1 MMVLEIDIGNS
12 RVKWRRFAND
22 CKEVK
27 SRGINLD
34 VNGFLAEQA
43 SYEKPSA
50 VRLSN
55 VADRKI
61 SSKIADWTGV
71 NWNIQPIMAVV
82 CAECSGVKI
91 QYKDVSRLGVDRWL
105 AMLAAYNQSNGPC
118 LIIDSGTAFTLDVI
132 NEEGLHLGGY
142 ILPGLRLMRE
152 SLVSKTGIRLKDQV
166 LEPRTELGNSTQ
178 EAVFN
183 GGVASLVALAEKEI
197 EKQRKKGFKPNVFIT
212 GGDASVLD
220 DLLAYTK
227 SKIEE
232 DLVLDGLSL
241 GCHGRSGSD

>member
-1 MMVLEIDIGNS
+1 MVVLEIDIGNS

-34 VNGFLAEQA
+34 INGFLAEQA
-43 SYEKPSA
+43 NLEKPSA

-55 VADRKI
+55 VSDSKI
-61 SSKIADWTGV
+61 SSKIADWTGIK
-71 NWNIQPIMAVV
+71 WNIQPTVAVV

-152 SLVSKTGIRLKDQV
+152 SLVSKTGIRLADQV
-166 LEPRTELGNSTQ
+166 PEPRLELGNSTQ

-183 GGVASLVALAEKEI
+183 GGVASLVALAEREI
-197 EKQRKKGFKPNVFIT
+197 EEQRKKGFKPDVFIT

-227 SKIEE
+227 SKIAE

-241 GCHGRSGSD
+241 GCHGRSGFD

>member
-1 MMVLEIDIGNS
+1 MVVLEIDIGNS

-55 VADRKI
+55 VSDSKI
-61 SSKIADWTGV
+61 SSEIADWTGV
-71 NWNIQPIMAVV
+71 NWNIQPIVAVV

-132 NEEGLHLGGY
+132 TEEGLHLGGY

-197 EKQRKKGFKPNVFIT
+197 EEQRKKGFKPNVFIT
-212 GGDASVLD
+212 GGDAGLLD
-220 DLLAYTK
+220 DLLAYPK

>member
-1 MMVLEIDIGNS
+1 MGILEIDIGNS
-12 RVKWRRFAND
+12 RIKWRRFAD
-22 CKEVK
+22 DRKVVT

-34 VNGFLAEQA
+34 INGFLAEQA
-43 SYEKPSA
+43 NHEKPSA

-55 VADRKI
+55 VSDTKI
-61 SSKIADWTGV
+61 SSKIADWAGV
-71 NWNIQPIMAVV
+71 NWNIQPIVAVV

-105 AMLAAYNQSNGPC
+105 AMLAAYNRSDGPC

-197 EKQRKKGFKPNVFIT
+197 EEQRKKGFKPDLFIT

-241 GCHGRSGSD
+241 GCHGKSGSD

>member
-1 MMVLEIDIGNS
+1 MGILEIDIGNS
-12 RVKWRRFAND
+12 RIKWRRFAD
-22 CKEVK
+22 DRKVVT

-34 VNGFLAEQA
+34 IDGFLAEQA
-43 SYEKPSA
+43 NHEKPSA

-55 VADRKI
+55 VSDTKI
-61 SSKIADWTGV
+61 SSKIADWAGV
-71 NWNIQPIMAVV
+71 NWNIQPIVAVV

-105 AMLAAYNQSNGPC
+105 AMLAAYNQSDGPC

-152 SLVSKTGIRLKDQV
+152 SLVSKTGIRLADQA
-166 LEPRTELGNSTQ
+166 LEPRLELGNSTQ

-197 EKQRKKGFKPNVFIT
+197 EEQRKKGFKPDLFIT

-227 SKIEE
+227 SKIAE

-241 GCHGRSGSD
+241 GCHGRTGFD

>member
-1 MMVLEIDIGNS
+1 MGILEIDIGNS
-12 RVKWRRFAND
+12 RIKWRRFAGD
-22 CKEVK
+22 RKIVT

-34 VNGFLAEQA
+34 INGFLAEQA
-43 SYEKPSA
+43 NHEKPSA

-55 VADRKI
+55 VSDTKI
-61 SSKIADWTGV
+61 SSKIAEWTEF
-71 NWNIQPIMAVV
+71 NWSIHPIAAVV

-118 LIIDSGTAFTLDVI
+118 LIIDSGTAFTLDVV
-132 NEEGLHLGGY
+132 NEEGLHLGGF

-152 SLVSKTGIRLKDQV
+152 SLVSKTGIRLEDPILV
-166 LEPRTELGNSTQ
+166 PRLELGNSTQ

-197 EKQRKKGFKPNVFIT
+197 AEQRKKGFKPNVFIT
-212 GGDASVLD
+212 GGDASVFD
-220 DLLAYTK
+220 DLLAYPK

-241 GCHGRSGSD
+241 GCHDRSGSD

>member
-1 MMVLEIDIGNS
+1 MGILEIDIGNS
-12 RVKWRRFAND
+12 RIKWRRFAD
-22 CKEVK
+22 DRKVVT

-34 VNGFLAEQA
+34 INGFLAEQA
-43 SYEKPSA
+43 NHEKPSA

-55 VADRKI
+55 VSDTKI

-71 NWNIQPIMAVV
+71 NWNIQPIVAVV

-105 AMLAAYNQSNGPC
+105 AMLAAYNQSDGPC

-152 SLVSKTGIRLKDQV
+152 SLVSKTGIRLADQV
-166 LEPRTELGNSTQ
+166 LEPRLELGNSTQ

-183 GGVASLVALAEKEI
+183 GGVASLVALVEKEI
-197 EKQRKKGFKPNVFIT
+197 EEQRNKGFKPNVFIT

-220 DLLAYTK
+220 DLLTYPK
-227 SKIEE
+227 STIEE
-232 DLVLDGLSL
+232 DLVLDGLSF

>member
-1 MMVLEIDIGNS
+1 MGILEIDIGNS
-12 RVKWRRFAND
+12 RIKWRRFAD
-22 CKEVK
+22 DRKVVT

-34 VNGFLAEQA
+34 INGFLAEQA
-43 SYEKPSA
+43 NLEKPSA

-55 VADRKI
+55 VSDSKI
-61 SSKIADWTGV
+61 SSKIADWTRIK
-71 NWNIQPIMAVV
+71 WNIQPTVAVV

-105 AMLAAYNQSNGPC
+105 AMLAAFSQSNGPC

-152 SLVSKTGIRLKDQV
+152 SLVSKTGISLADQV
-166 LEPRTELGNSTQ
+166 LEPRLELGNSTQ

-197 EKQRKKGFKPNVFIT
+197 KEQRKKGFKPDVFIT

-220 DLLAYTK
+220 GLLAYTK
-227 SKIEE
+227 SKIAE

-241 GCHGRSGSD
+241 GCHGRSGLD

>member
-1 MMVLEIDIGNS
+1 MGILEIDIGNS
-12 RVKWRRFAND
+12 RIKWRRFAD
-22 CKEVK
+22 DRKVVT

-34 VNGFLAEQA
+34 INGFLAEQA
-43 SYEKPSA
+43 NHEKPSA

-55 VADRKI
+55 VSDTKI
-61 SSKIADWTGV
+61 SSKIADWAGV
-71 NWNIQPIMAVV
+71 NWNIQPIVAVV

-152 SLVSKTGIRLKDQV
+152 SLVSKTGIRLADQV
-166 LEPRTELGNSTQ
+166 LEPRLELGNSTQ

-183 GGVASLVALAEKEI
+183 GGVASLVALVEKEI
-197 EKQRKKGFKPNVFIT
+197 EEQRNKGFKPNVFIT

-220 DLLAYTK
+220 DLLTYPK
-227 SKIEE
+227 STIEE
-232 DLVLDGLSL
+232 DLVLDGLSF

>member
-1 MMVLEIDIGNS
+1 MVVLEIDIGNS

-34 VNGFLAEQA
+34 INGFLAEQA
-43 SYEKPSA
+43 SYEKPAA

-55 VADRKI
+55 VADPKI

-71 NWNIQPIMAVV
+71 NWNIQPIVAVV

-91 QYKDVSRLGVDRWL
+91 QYKDASRLGVDRWL

-152 SLVSKTGIRLKDQV
+152 SLVSKTGISLADQV
-166 LEPRTELGNSTQ
+166 LEPRLELGNSTQ

-197 EKQRKKGFKPNVFIT
+197 EEQRKKGFKPDVFIT

-227 SKIEE
+227 SKIAE

-241 GCHGRSGSD
+241 GCHGRSGLD

>member
-1 MMVLEIDIGNS
+1 MGILEIDIGNS
-12 RVKWRRFAND
+12 RIKWRRFAD
-22 CKEVK
+22 DRKVVT

-34 VNGFLAEQA
+34 INGFLAEQA
-43 SYEKPSA
+43 NHEKPSA

-55 VADRKI
+55 VSDTKI
-61 SSKIADWTGV
+61 SSKIADWTRV
-71 NWNIQPIMAVV
+71 NWNIQPIVAVV

-105 AMLAAYNQSNGPC
+105 AMLAAYNRSDGPC

-152 SLVSKTGIRLKDQV
+152 SLVSKTGIRLADQV
-166 LEPRTELGNSTQ
+166 LEPRLELGNSTQ

-183 GGVASLVALAEKEI
+183 GGVASLVALVEKEI
-197 EKQRKKGFKPNVFIT
+197 EEQRNKGFKPNVFIT

-220 DLLAYTK
+220 DLLTYPK
-227 SKIEE
+227 STIEE
-232 DLVLDGLSL
+232 DLVLDGLSF

>member
-1 MMVLEIDIGNS
+1 MVLEIDIGNS

>member
-1 MMVLEIDIGNS
+1 MGILEIDIGNS
-12 RVKWRRFAND
+12 RIKWRRFAD
-22 CKEVK
+22 DRKVVT

-34 VNGFLAEQA
+34 INGFLAEQA
-43 SYEKPSA
+43 NHEKPSA

-55 VADRKI
+55 VSDTKI
-61 SSKIADWTGV
+61 SSKIADWAGV
-71 NWNIQPIMAVV
+71 NWNIQPIVAVV

-105 AMLAAYNQSNGPC
+105 AMLAAYNQSDGPC

-152 SLVSKTGIRLKDQV
+152 SLVSKTGIRLADQV
-166 LEPRTELGNSTQ
+166 LEPRLELGNSTQ

-183 GGVASLVALAEKEI
+183 GGVASLVALVEKEI
-197 EKQRKKGFKPNVFIT
+197 EEQRNKGFKPNVFIT

-220 DLLAYTK
+220 DLLTYPK
-227 SKIEE
+227 STIEE
-232 DLVLDGLSL
+232 DLVLDGLSF

>member
-1 MMVLEIDIGNS
+1 MGILEIDIGNS
-12 RVKWRRFAND
+12 RIKWRRFAD
-22 CKEVK
+22 DRKVVT

-34 VNGFLAEQA
+34 INGFLAEQA
-43 SYEKPSA
+43 NHEKPST

-55 VADRKI
+55 VSDTKI
-61 SSKIADWTGV
+61 SSNIADWTGV
-71 NWNIQPIMAVV
+71 NWNIQPIVAVV

-91 QYKDVSRLGVDRWL
+91 QYKDASRLGVDRWL

-152 SLVSKTGIRLKDQV
+152 SLVSKTGIRLADQV
-166 LEPRTELGNSTQ
+166 LEPKLELGNSTQ

-197 EKQRKKGFKPNVFIT
+197 EEQRKKGFKPDLFIT

>member
-1 MMVLEIDIGNS
+1 MGILEIDIGNS
-12 RVKWRRFAND
+12 RIKWRRFAD
-22 CKEVK
+22 DRKVVT

-34 VNGFLAEQA
+34 INGFLAEQVNL
-43 SYEKPSA
+43 EKPSA

-55 VADRKI
+55 VSDSKI
-61 SSKIADWTGV
+61 SSKIADWTGIK
-71 NWNIQPIMAVV
+71 WNIQPTVAVV

-105 AMLAAYNQSNGPC
+105 AMLAAYNRSDGPC

-152 SLVSKTGIRLKDQV
+152 SLVSKTGIRLADQV
-166 LEPRTELGNSTQ
+166 LEPRLELGNSTQ

-183 GGVASLVALAEKEI
+183 GGVASLVALVEKEI
-197 EKQRKKGFKPNVFIT
+197 EEQRNKGFKPNVFIT

-220 DLLAYTK
+220 DLLTYPK
-227 SKIEE
+227 STIEE
-232 DLVLDGLSL
+232 DLVLDGLSF

>member
-1 MMVLEIDIGNS
+1 MEILEIDIGNS
-12 RVKWRRFAND
+12 RIKWRRFAD
-22 CKEVK
+22 DRKVVV

-34 VNGFLAEQA
+34 INGFLAEQA
-43 SYEKPSA
+43 SHEKPSA

-55 VADRKI
+55 VSDSKI
-61 SSKIADWTGV
+61 SSKIADWVGIK
-71 NWNIQPIMAVV
+71 WNIQPTAAVV

-105 AMLAAYNQSNGPC
+105 AMLAAFNQSNGPC
-118 LIIDSGTAFTLDVI
+118 LILDSGTAFTLDVI
-132 NEEGLHLGGY
+132 NEEGLHLGGF
-142 ILPGLRLMRE
+142 ILPGLGLMRE
-152 SLVSKTGIRLKDQV
+152 SLVSKTGIRLENQV
-166 LEPRTELGNSTQ
+166 LEPTLELGNSTQ

-197 EKQRKKGFKPNVFIT
+197 EEQRKKGFKPNVFIT
-212 GGDASVLD
+212 GGDASLLD
-220 DLLAYTK
+220 DLLAYPK

-241 GCHGRSGSD
+241 GCHGKSGSD

>member
-1 MMVLEIDIGNS
+1 
-12 RVKWRRFAND
+12 
-22 CKEVK
+22 
-27 SRGINLD
+27 
-34 VNGFLAEQA
+34 
-43 SYEKPSA
+43 
-50 VRLSN
+50 
-55 VADRKI
+55 
-61 SSKIADWTGV
+61 
-71 NWNIQPIMAVV
+71 
-82 CAECSGVKI
+82 
-91 QYKDVSRLGVDRWL
+91 
-105 AMLAAYNQSNGPC
+105 MLAAFSQSNGPC

-152 SLVSKTGIRLKDQV
+152 SLVSKTGISLADQV
-166 LEPRTELGNSTQ
+166 LEPRLELGNSTQ

-197 EKQRKKGFKPNVFIT
+197 EEQRKKGFKPDVFIT

-227 SKIEE
+227 SKIAE

-241 GCHGRSGSD
+241 GCHGRSGFD